1 MADKQGNREKGQG
14 DEAQRSNFRQR
25 AKDYLMHPD
34 RLPSIGKELA
44 YAVTDIRQKVVEE
57 ATYGRVVTPR
67 PMPGHGK
74 AEPGSIHGKAVEPD
88 QAEPG
93 GIQGGAAEKDA
104 PEPGGVHGA
113 PEKDKPPGGGIHG
126 AAAELE
132 KPSTFRDRC
141 KQLGHDMQ
149 WDQPG
154 RDRSGRERPGR
165 DAPEPS
171 GGVER

>member
-1 MADKQGNREKGQG
+1 MADKQGNGEKGQG
-14 DEAQRSNFRQR
+14 DQAQRSNFRQR

-67 PMPGHGK
+67 PMPGQGK
-74 AEPGSIHGKAVEPD
+74 AEPGGIHGKAVETD

-113 PEKDKPPGGGIHG
+113 PDKDKPPGGGIHG
-126 AAAELE
+126 AAELE

-141 KQLGHDMQ
+141 KQLGHDMK

-154 RDRSGRERPGR
+154 RDRSGR

-171 GGVER
+171 SGVER

>member
-1 MADKQGNREKGQG
+1 MADKQGNGEKDQG
-14 DEAQRSNFRQR
+14 DQAQRSNFRQR

-74 AEPGSIHGKAVEPD
+74 TEPGGIHGKAVETD

-154 RDRSGRERPGR
+154 RERSGR

-171 GGVER
+171 SGVER

>member
-1 MADKQGNREKGQG
+1 MADKQGNVGKGQENEG
-14 DEAQRSNFRQR
+14 QRSNFRQR
-25 AKDYLMHPD
+25 AKEYLMHPD

-57 ATYGRVVTPR
+57 GTYGRVVTPR
-67 PMPGHGK
+67 PMPGQGK
-74 AEPGSIHGKAVEPD
+74 AAGGIHGKAVETD

-93 GIQGGAAEKDA
+93 GIHGGAAEKDA

-113 PEKDKPPGGGIHG
+113 PDKDKPPGGGIHG
-126 AAAELE
+126 AAEPE

-154 RDRSGRERPGR
+154 RDRSGR
-165 DAPEPS
+165 DAPQPS
-171 GGVER
+171 GGVDR